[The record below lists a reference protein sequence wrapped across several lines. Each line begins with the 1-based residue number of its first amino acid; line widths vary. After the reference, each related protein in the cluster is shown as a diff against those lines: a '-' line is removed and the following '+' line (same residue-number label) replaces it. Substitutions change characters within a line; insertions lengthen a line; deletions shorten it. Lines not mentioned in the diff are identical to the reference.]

1 MELTDE
7 DRTARI
13 IWAGHILSYLTR
25 NQSNIRLQG
34 LQRAQAT
41 KNEEEEDEEEELH
54 DDQLD
59 SDAATERIA
68 CLSGPPESIRFRFL
82 DCAAQLLSPSKGREY
97 VTATALREREDFVG
111 IDVARNDCFG
121 PTRGDWS
128 TNVGA
133 DSGVVEEE
141 YFRKFEKYMATA
153 ASAGPGDHESQIAV
167 PSSGFVSDA
176 VAYTGR
182 RIDHWVGELRRL
194 LHISPDRRGKKK
206 QQLSPQK
213 DAKTWTDFKCLLF
226 QGTTGSANLREKIV
240 DRAYRCALS
249 ADIRQFLHTKPQA
262 KDGRKIWHALKSLAR
277 PILDCQTLRDIAI
290 RHPQF
295 QNIRICPV
303 RQRHKTALR
312 DAYRDEN
319 EVDIRFTWD
328 KLGPGASS
336 FAETKVLAGFSDKFK
351 SDCGKSFALHA
362 EMQLFMHYETGA
374 ALSPTLDYFGC
385 SKKACLLCES
395 FLEALARP
403 VAIRGRHGICYPA
416 WGVPSSTSLGTMT
429 ALEALDKM
437 LVSRVKSH
445 LADSVRI
452 DKRLI
457 VPAVH
462 QSTVASAYSD
472 WEAVQGIYRRA
483 EATQS
488 ARKAEQKLRE
498 MRNIQYVFL
507 IDSGGKTLETNT
519 STI

>member
-1 MELTDE
+1 MELAAE

-34 LQRAQAT
+34 LQRAQAI
-41 KNEEEEDEEEELH
+41 EDEEEEEEVLH

-59 SDAATERIA
+59 SDAATERMA
-68 CLSGPPESIRFRFL
+68 CLSGSLESIRFRFL
-82 DCAAQLLSPSKGREY
+82 DCAAQLLSPSKGWEY
-97 VTATALREREDFVG
+97 VTATALRERENFVE

-128 TNVGA
+128 ASVGA
-133 DSGVVEEE
+133 DSGAVEEE

-153 ASAGPGDHESQIAV
+153 GPGNHESRTAV
-167 PSSGFVSDA
+167 PPSGFESDA
-176 VAYTGR
+176 VAYTGG

-194 LHISPDRRGKKK
+194 LHVSPDRRGKKK
-206 QQLSPQK
+206 QPSPQK
-213 DAKTWTDFKCLLF
+213 DAKTWTDFKWLLF
-226 QGTTGSANLREKIV
+226 QGTAESTNFREKIV
-240 DRAYRCALS
+240 DRAYRCVLS
-249 ADIRQFLHTKPQA
+249 ADIRQFLLHTKSQA
-262 KDGRKIWHALKSLAR
+262 KDGRKIWHVLKCLAR
-277 PILDCQTLRDIAI
+277 PILDCRTLRDIAI

-312 DAYRDEN
+312 DAYRDEH
-319 EVDIRFTWD
+319 EVEIMYTWN
-328 KLGPGASS
+328 KLAPGDSS
-336 FAETKVLAGFSDKFK
+336 LSEAKALAVFSEKFK

-362 EMQLFMHYETGA
+362 EMQLFMHYESGA

-395 FLEALARP
+395 FLGALARP
-403 VAIRGRHGICYPA
+403 VATRGRHGICYPA
-416 WGVPSSTSLGTMT
+416 WGVPPSTSLGTMT
-429 ALEALDKM
+429 ALEELDKM

-445 LADSVRI
+445 LVDSVRV

-472 WEAVQGIYRRA
+472 SEAVQGLHRRA
-483 EATQS
+483 EAAES
-488 ARKAEQKLRE
+488 VRKAEQKLRE
-498 MRNIQYVFL
+498 MRNIQYVFTL
-507 IDSGGKTLETNT
+507 IDSADKSLETDA
-519 STI
+519 